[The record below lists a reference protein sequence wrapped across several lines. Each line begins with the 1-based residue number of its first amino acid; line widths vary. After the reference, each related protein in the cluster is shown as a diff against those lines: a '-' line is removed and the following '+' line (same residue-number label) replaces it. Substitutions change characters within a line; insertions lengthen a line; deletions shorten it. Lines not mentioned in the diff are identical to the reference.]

1 MKRDP
6 FAAIADPTRRAIIH
20 ILSASPLTVNQ
31 VADHFMDISRQAV
44 SKQIRHLQRS
54 GFVKMMDIGRERHCH
69 LQPIAFR
76 ALNEWVQQYSHLWD
90 DGTAAAVAQQ
100 EQQEQQE
107 PAAKPK
113 KTNPKKSGTTKKAPA
128 AKPAPKKDDG
138 LTQLS
143 MFDL

>member
-1 MKRDP
+1 MKRDS

-31 VADHFMDISRQAV
+31 VADHFIDISRQAV

-90 DGTAAAVAQQ
+90 DGTVAMAPQP
-100 EQQEQQE
+100 EEKKE
-107 PAAKPK
+107 ASKPK
-113 KTNPKKSGTTKKAPA
+113 KTPAIKKAEAPEKAPA
-128 AKPAPKKDDG
+128 PKRKPKKDDG